1 MVKELSFPRCLPR
14 LSRPI
19 SIIYRDIN
27 PTPENSREAEEMGAD
42 VIVATGFDEGGTL
55 PGTALGT
62 FSIVP
67 LIVDAVKRV
76 PVLAAGGIT
85 DRRTARAAHALG
97 AQGYLPAPCL
107 SAPPRAACRHR

>member
-1 MVKELSFPRCLPR
+1 
-14 LSRPI
+14 
-19 SIIYRDIN
+19 
-27 PTPENSREAEEMGAD
+27 MGAD

-85 DRRTARAAHALG
+85 DRRTARPPTRWARRGICRLRVYQHHRE
-97 AQGYLPAPCL
+97 
-107 SAPPRAACRHR
+107 PRAAIGERDDRAS